1 MFRFSIYLLLNNQI
15 ILQAL
20 GFYLVVLKYKN
31 YFSIKYRIINKNR
44 LLMNLRCNI
53 DESLLYNN
61 NNEDST
67 DMSKYYNIDLPLK
80 PVAVLWV
87 GVK

>member
-1 MFRFSIYLLLNNQI
+1 LFRFSIYLLLNNQI